1 MEIIK
6 GLLHKNI
13 VSIIINNLIFFISFV
28 FVNISLTIGLQLD
41 SDVRYFMILTA
52 ITYLIM
58 IITTVLTFQVII
70 DRKIWETLYRYGLLE
85 KDGRKILM
93 VFDLMFL
100 FVSLPASF
108 LCSNVI
114 IAKLMNTSRVLWK
127 NTLVFLGI
135 EICIFF
141 FAYLFQCYYVKVLQN
156 EEKNRT
162 SNITKEYLPLFLK
175 NVLRNKSR
183 MVLVTNIICFGMI
196 VFNSILFVVTCDNS
210 QVYIDKAISVDYF
223 LTACDTK
230 NTPLRSEDQIVEEGD
245 INEVTE
251 LDAYE
256 AGGRLYHS
264 VAPIASLITDLLPE
278 TSKYSV
284 FGGFPME
291 KNEDGE
297 YFVNLYGADD
307 FVIEN
312 MELYEGNIDFE
323 KLATGNYIIYGLLR
337 KHGNMAYTDDVSEE
351 WKYFDVGDKIT
362 LEGKR
367 DSQEYTIMA
376 ICKVNHTYAEQYEYT
391 YPGHELIFYL
401 PSKEYLAYAES
412 AKDGETQPM
421 RYLFNT
427 IDSRNIDDELQGL
440 SFESRRN
447 WTEEYTNEMNGILGA
462 TFLFA
467 VGCAVIGLFIFV
479 NTMII
484 SYLDRK
490 KEFEILGNLGMT
502 SKQINGMILGEGLTY
517 GLIISVI
524 IAVGVGI
531 VEILGKMILVGESW
545 NYTIVVSP
553 MFICIAIIT
562 AIAMLTPMIVYKIT
576 NI

>member
-6 GLLHKNI
+6 GLLRKNI

-52 ITYLIM
+52 IAYLIM

-70 DRKIWETLYRYGLLE
+70 DRKVWETLYRYGLLE
-85 KDGRKILM
+85 RDGRKIIM
-93 VFDLMFL
+93 AFDLTFL
-100 FVSLPASF
+100 FVSLPASV
-108 LCSNVI
+108 LCSNSI
-114 IAKLMNTSRVLWK
+114 IAKLMNTNRGIWK
-127 NTLVFLGI
+127 NNLIFLGI
-135 EICIFF
+135 EVCVFF
-141 FAYLFQCYYVKVLQN
+141 FAYLFQCYYMRVLQN
-156 EEKNRT
+156 EEQNRT

-196 VFNSILFVVTCDNS
+196 VFNSILFVVSCDNS

-223 LTACDTK
+223 LTDCDTR
-230 NTPLRSEDQIVEEGD
+230 NTPLRSADQIVEERD
-245 INEVTE
+245 INVVTKIN
-251 LDAYE
+251 AYE
-256 AGGRLYHS
+256 DGGRLYHS
-264 VAPIASLITDLLPE
+264 VTPIASLITESLPE
-278 TSKYSV
+278 TSKFSV
-284 FGGFPME
+284 FNGLPIE
-291 KNEDGE
+291 NNEAGN

-307 FVIEN
+307 FVMEN
-312 MELYEGNIDFE
+312 MELYEGTIDFD
-323 KLATGNYIIYGLLR
+323 KMATGNYIIYGLSR
-337 KHGNMAYTDDVSEE
+337 KQGTLAYTGDVSEE
-351 WKYFDVGDKIT
+351 WKYFDVGDEIT
-362 LEGKR
+362 LEENNHSKK
-367 DSQEYTIMA
+367 YTIMA

-467 VGCAVIGLFIFV
+467 VGCAVIGFFIFV

-490 KEFEILGNLGMT
+490 KEFDILGNLGMT
-502 SKQINGMILGEGLTY
+502 SKQINGMILGEGFTY

-524 IAVGVGI
+524 IAAGVGI
-531 VEILGKMILVGESW
+531 VEVLGKLILVGESW
-545 NYTIVVSP
+545 SYRIVVSP
-553 MFICIAIIT
+553 MFICIAIII
-562 AIAMLTPMIVYKIT
+562 AIAMLTPMIVYKIVK
-576 NI
+576 

>member
-6 GLLHKNI
+6 GLLRKNI
-13 VSIIINNLIFFISFV
+13 VSIIINNLIFLISFV

-52 ITYLIM
+52 IAYLIM

-70 DRKIWETLYRYGLLE
+70 DRKVWETLYRYGLLE
-85 KDGRKILM
+85 RDGRKIIM
-93 VFDLMFL
+93 AFDLTFL
-100 FVSLPASF
+100 FVSLPASV
-108 LCSNVI
+108 LCSNSI
-114 IAKLMNTSRVLWK
+114 IAKLMNTNRGIWK
-127 NTLVFLGI
+127 NNLIFLGI
-135 EICIFF
+135 EVCVFF
-141 FAYLFQCYYVKVLQN
+141 FAYLFQCYYMRVLQN
-156 EEKNRT
+156 EEQNRT

-196 VFNSILFVVTCDNS
+196 VFNSILFVVSCDNS

-223 LTACDTK
+223 LTDCDTR
-230 NTPLRSEDQIVEEGD
+230 NTPLRSADQIVEERD
-245 INEVTE
+245 INVVTKIN
-251 LDAYE
+251 AYE
-256 AGGRLYHS
+256 DGGRLYHS
-264 VAPIASLITDLLPE
+264 VTPIASLITESLPE
-278 TSKYSV
+278 TSKFSV
-284 FGGFPME
+284 FNGLPIE
-291 KNEDGE
+291 NNEAGN

-307 FVIEN
+307 FVMEN
-312 MELYEGNIDFE
+312 MELYEGTIDFD
-323 KLATGNYIIYGLLR
+323 KMATGNYIIYGLSR
-337 KHGNMAYTDDVSEE
+337 KQGTLAYTGDVSEE
-351 WKYFDVGDKIT
+351 WKYFDVGDEIT
-362 LEGKR
+362 LEENNHSKK
-367 DSQEYTIMA
+367 YTIMA

-421 RYLFNT
+421 RFLFNT

-467 VGCAVIGLFIFV
+467 VGCAVIGFFIFV

-490 KEFEILGNLGMT
+490 KEFDILGNLGMT
-502 SKQINGMILGEGLTY
+502 SKQINGMILGEGFTY

-524 IAVGVGI
+524 IAAGVGI
-531 VEILGKMILVGESW
+531 VEVLGKLILVGESW
-545 NYTIVVSP
+545 SYRIVVSP
-553 MFICIAIIT
+553 MFICIAIII
-562 AIAMLTPMIVYKIT
+562 AIAMLTPMIVYKIVK
-576 NI
+576 

>member
-85 KDGRKILM
+85 KDVRKILM

-127 NTLVFLGI
+127 NALVFLGI

-245 INEVTE
+245 I
-251 LDAYE
+251 
-256 AGGRLYHS
+256 
-264 VAPIASLITDLLPE
+264 
-278 TSKYSV
+278 
-284 FGGFPME
+284 
-291 KNEDGE
+291 
-297 YFVNLYGADD
+297 
-307 FVIEN
+307 
-312 MELYEGNIDFE
+312 
-323 KLATGNYIIYGLLR
+323 
-337 KHGNMAYTDDVSEE
+337 
-351 WKYFDVGDKIT
+351 
-362 LEGKR
+362 
-367 DSQEYTIMA
+367 
-376 ICKVNHTYAEQYEYT
+376 
-391 YPGHELIFYL
+391 
-401 PSKEYLAYAES
+401 
-412 AKDGETQPM
+412 
-421 RYLFNT
+421 
-427 IDSRNIDDELQGL
+427 
-440 SFESRRN
+440 
-447 WTEEYTNEMNGILGA
+447 GA
-462 TFLFA
+462 TL
-467 VGCAVIGLFIFV
+467 
-479 NTMII
+479 
-484 SYLDRK
+484 
-490 KEFEILGNLGMT
+490 
-502 SKQINGMILGEGLTY
+502 
-517 GLIISVI
+517 
-524 IAVGVGI
+524 
-531 VEILGKMILVGESW
+531 
-545 NYTIVVSP
+545 
-553 MFICIAIIT
+553 
-562 AIAMLTPMIVYKIT
+562 
-576 NI
+576 

>member
-1 MEIIK
+1 MEIIS
-6 GLLHKNI
+6 GIIRKNI
-13 VSIIINNLIFFISFV
+13 VSIIINNLIFFTSFV

-127 NTLVFLGI
+127 NALVFLGI

-156 EEKNRT
+156 EEKNQT

-223 LTACDTK
+223 LTACDTR
-230 NTPLRSEDQIVEEGD
+230 NTALRSSEQIVEEHD
-245 INEVTE
+245 IDVVKKLNV
-251 LDAYE
+251 YE
-256 AGGRLYHS
+256 EGGRLYHS
-264 VAPIASLITDLLPE
+264 VTPIASLITDSLPE
-278 TSKYSV
+278 TSKFSV
-284 FGGFPME
+284 FDGFPFE
-291 KNEDGE
+291 KNEDGN

-312 MELYEGNIDFE
+312 MELYEGSIDSE
-323 KLATGNYIIYGLLR
+323 KMAAGNYIIYGLSR
-337 KHGNMAYTDDVSEE
+337 KQGTLAYTGDVSDE
-351 WKYFDVGDKIT
+351 WKYFDIGDEIT
-362 LEGKR
+362 LEGKNG
-367 DSQEYTIMA
+367 SKKYTIMA

-467 VGCAVIGLFIFV
+467 FGCAVIGFFIFV

-531 VEILGKMILVGESW
+531 VEISGKMILAGESW

-562 AIAMLTPMIVYKIT
+562 AVAMLTPMIVYKIT